1 MTRQELKKQ
10 LNRYTDLKKER
21 KQIEILLNGLAEP
34 KGLNT
39 DGMPKAPASGDAMTS
54 LILKRAQLQR
64 LYTAKSVELADA
76 MAEIEQLIEGL
87 ENRERT
93 VMRYRYLDGL
103 TWEKVC
109 VAVNYSWKQTHRI
122 HSKALNAILEAVNK

>member
-10 LNRYTDLKKER
+10 LNRYTALKKER

-54 LILKRAQLQR
+54 LILKREQLQK

-93 VMRYRYLDGL
+93 VMRYRYIDGL

-122 HSKALNAILEAVNK
+122 HSKALNAILEAVNR